1 MTTVNSVAMPEGVQ
15 TEGLAKQTPSKPT
28 RKMSRRSRRGIL
40 GLTDQAFVAMIA
52 VFGIALLVGTFI
64 TVRGNIRDNDTS
76 ALFTQLIGN
85 VEASFANTTTYPN
98 GSLIALLDAGGYVPT
113 SARVEAND
121 GTVSMV
127 SPYGTAITIAGNG
140 AADYTIAFASLANAA
155 CVKLLENAV
164 GFNADPVKG
173 VTLGTTA
180 QTLPLTKA
188 SIAAGCTGGSTD
200 VSVTY

>member
-1 MTTVNSVAMPEGVQ
+1 MTVSSAVTPDGVQ
-15 TEGLAKQTPSKPT
+15 TESSAKQLPSKPK
-28 RKMSRRSRRGIL
+28 RISPRRSRRGML

-76 ALFTQLIGN
+76 TLFTQIVGN
-85 VEASFANTTTYPN
+85 VEASFANATSYPS

-113 SARVEAND
+113 SARVEADD

-127 SPYGTAITIAGNG
+127 SPYGTAITITGNG
-140 AADYTIAFASLANAA
+140 AADYTIAIVGLARAA